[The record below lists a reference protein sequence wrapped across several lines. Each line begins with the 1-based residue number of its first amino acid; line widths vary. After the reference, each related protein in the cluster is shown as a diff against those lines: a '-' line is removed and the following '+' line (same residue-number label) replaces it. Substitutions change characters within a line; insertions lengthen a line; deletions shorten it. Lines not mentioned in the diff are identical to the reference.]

1 MAQHFEQLFQ
11 HEARSW
17 QEREQSNSPAF
28 AHLAALHGDHGL
40 LIILLAGFGIFNVLT
55 MTVLSKIKEIAIL
68 RSIGYSRRDI
78 SAIFL
83 WQGALIAALG
93 SFIGCLFGWLM
104 VIGVSH
110 IPLRVRGLLYA
121 DYFPVASDW
130 HHYLWAIL
138 LAIVAV
144 AIASYVPAH
153 RAGLLSPVSTLRG
166 TSG

>member
-1 MAQHFEQLFQ
+1 V
-11 HEARSW
+11 
-17 QEREQSNSPAF
+17 
-28 AHLAALHGDHGL
+28 G

-55 MTVLSKIKEIAIL
+55 MTVLSKVKEIAIL

-93 SFIGCLFGWLM
+93 SLIGCIVGALM

-130 HHYLWAIL
+130 HHYLWATL
-138 LAIVAV
+138 LALVAV
-144 AIASYVPAH
+144 AIASWVPAH
-153 RAGLLSPVSTLRG
+153 RAAQLPPVATLRG
-166 TSG
+166 SSV

>member
-1 MAQHFEQLFQ
+1 
-11 HEARSW
+11 
-17 QEREQSNSPAF
+17 
-28 AHLAALHGDHGL
+28 
-40 LIILLAGFGIFNVLT
+40 
-55 MTVLSKIKEIAIL
+55 MTVLSKVKEIAIL

-93 SFIGCLFGWLM
+93 SLIGCIVGALM

-130 HHYLWAIL
+130 HHYLWATL
-138 LAIVAV
+138 LALVAV
-144 AIASYVPAH
+144 AIASWVPAH
-153 RAGLLSPVSTLRG
+153 RAAQLPPVATLRG
-166 TSG
+166 SSV